1 MSGLTNIFRDDYE
14 SVIDRPSQWLNI
26 GYFIA
31 TCVAAYFIPV
41 TAGALF
47 LVLVWKSLELYFT
60 QWIYTDDTIV
70 ERKGVF
76 NVTTDEIQF
85 FRIKDVRLYRPL
97 LYRIV
102 GISKITLITSD
113 KFRPTIVL
121 NGVYNGK
128 KKRDMFKQL
137 AISTR
142 RDMGVKEFD
151 IR

>member
-26 GYFIA
+26 GYFIN
-31 TCVAAYFIPV
+31 VYAYFIPV

-128 KKRDMFKQL
+128 KEERYVQTTRNINKKRYGSKR
-137 AISTR
+137 I
-142 RDMGVKEFD
+142 
-151 IR
+151 